1 VKFQFADVVNL
12 NADASCLSVSRW
24 LSCLEGGENSCLYK
38 WLDGYRQL
46 EKKINLGA
54 TGATLAD
61 IAIGNPEAITLI
73 KNNPEIFEVVG
84 RPYAHDI
91 ATTRSSRGFEFNMQV
106 GLKVI
111 KKLFNVKPKWYLP
124 PEFMVTP
131 QQISLLSRSGFE
143 GIFILPGRFSERD
156 HQKLPATAFK
166 VRGTAHSKLSCLPC
180 KWSLTKDYLSAIQ
193 GLVSDDFYTNLRQSK
208 DYVEVLWRDGES
220 PFLLPDTEIRERNW
234 LEAQPTDIERVFL
247 SELNISFY
255 LQGDYFYPLH
265 SFQNWME
272 DLKLLGYLHNLQI
285 VEKDLENLSLWKK
298 VFWLELIGS
307 DILSS
312 IEKPDPII
320 QLKDVH
326 TEKYTEYVLER
337 SHRYYEAQ
345 DLAHLLEL
353 NDNDVWPETKTLT
366 TEVHRLKVERRL
378 EFFSSLEL

>member
-1 VKFQFADVVNL
+1 
-12 NADASCLSVSRW
+12 
-24 LSCLEGGENSCLYK
+24 
-38 WLDGYRQL
+38 
-46 EKKINLGA
+46 
-54 TGATLAD
+54 
-61 IAIGNPEAITLI
+61 
-73 KNNPEIFEVVG
+73 
-84 RPYAHDI
+84 
-91 ATTRSSRGFEFNMQV
+91 M
-106 GLKVI
+106 
-111 KKLFNVKPKWYLP
+111 
-124 PEFMVTP
+124 
-131 QQISLLSRSGFE
+131 
-143 GIFILPGRFSERD
+143 
-156 HQKLPATAFK
+156 
-166 VRGTAHSKLSCLPC
+166 
-180 KWSLTKDYLSAIQ
+180 
-193 GLVSDDFYTNLRQSK
+193 
-208 DYVEVLWRDGES
+208 LWRDGES